1 MIGGVL
7 DRLGV
12 TLNLLGSCDWGID
25 RALEGVDP
33 GRDRSGE
40 RDQLLQDDRRLI
52 LDHVEQL
59 QQPVHQAQLLL
70 QLALGDQRPPHRVG
84 QVTGQDVRD
93 LRRLHGA

>member
-40 RDQLLQDDRRLI
+40 RDQLLQDNRRLL

-70 QLALGDQRPPHRVG
+70 KLSLGDQRPPHRVG